1 MLVGSG
7 EKGEAAADF
16 TQDSAAFAS
25 AREEEKGNEE
35 YSLSKSGEEELEE
48 TKKHQQE

>member
-7 EKGEAAADF
+7 EKIEADF

>member
-25 AREEEKGNEE
+25 AREEEKHGED
-35 YSLSKSGEEELEE
+35 SQSKSEEDQKLDGSSE
-48 TKKHQQE
+48 Q